1 MLPGPVPSSSLNLGC
16 LAGCWAQSRDTIKIQ
31 MIESPECH
39 FLREA
44 KPSKVGL
51 SQIGKG
57 LRCQEEKFG
66 PSLADF
72 EEPVEVSYLWP

>member
-1 MLPGPVPSSSLNLGC
+1 
-16 LAGCWAQSRDTIKIQ
+16 